1 MHNKTKGTLTIVGA
15 GPGDP
20 ELITLKAIRAIEQA
34 DVILYD
40 ALVNPVLLKH
50 NTLGKQYF
58 VGKRKGEHSFKQLE
72 INTMLV
78 DFVLEG
84 KNVVRLKGGD
94 VSIFARAAE
103 EIAHAERFGIIATL
117 IPGISSFVG
126 IAAAHRIPL
135 TRRCQYESIW
145 VTTGYTCDGKP
156 SEDIAN
162 AAQSSATVVILMG
175 ITHLDEIVSIFSTHK
190 PADYPIGIVQNGTL
204 PNEKWV
210 TGTLS
215 TIVSRVNEEGVSNP
229 ATIFVGP
236 AVNDPTTLW
245 NVQKEIQYA

>member
-1 MHNKTKGTLTIVGA
+1 MHNKTNGTLTIVGA

-34 DVILYD
+34 DVVLYD

-50 NTLGKQYF
+50 NTLGKHYF
-58 VGKRKGEHSFKQLE
+58 VGKRKGEHSFKQSE

-94 VSIFARAAE
+94 VSVFARAAE

-117 IPGISSFVG
+117 IPGISSFAG
-126 IAAAHRIPL
+126 IAATHRIPL

-156 SEDIAN
+156 SEDIKH

-175 ITHLDEIVSIFSTHK
+175 ITHLEEIVSIFSTHK
-190 PADYPIGIVQNGTL
+190 SADYPIGIVQNGTL

-215 TIVSRVNEEGVSNP
+215 TIVSRVKEEGVSNP